1 MRLTVDEYR
10 QIAQM
15 LESGMDCAAIARE
28 IGSVK
33 DTVWHLASRAGIKR
47 HNRKDAVRLMDDY
60 IANLNSKY
68 AGVTRRRLTNREA
81 KSVAEQIAERHQVKA
96 AAILNG
102 DMGRRVQAARRDFYI
117 TLRQM
122 GHSFQDIGFAA
133 NRDHSTVVIIYNKYA
148 SQKHAAE

>member
-15 LESGMDCAAIARE
+15 LESGMIAPQSLVR
-28 IGSVK
+28 
-33 DTVWHLASRAGIKR
+33 LAPLKTPFGTSPAGPESR
-47 HNRKDAVRLMDDY
+47 HNRKDAVRLMDNY

-96 AAILNG
+96 AAIPNG
-102 DMGRRVQAARRDFYI
+102 DMARRVQAARRDFYI

-133 NRDHSTVVIIYNKYA
+133 NRDHSTVVII
-148 SQKHAAE
+148 S